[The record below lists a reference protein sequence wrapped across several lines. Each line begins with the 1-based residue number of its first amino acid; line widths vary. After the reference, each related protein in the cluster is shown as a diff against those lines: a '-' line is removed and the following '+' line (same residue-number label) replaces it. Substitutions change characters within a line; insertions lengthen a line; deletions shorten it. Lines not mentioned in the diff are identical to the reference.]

1 MEVGEG
7 VNVASGVEV
16 AVRVGSGVIVGNAV
30 AVLVAE
36 GVGEGGRIW
45 LAMGF
50 PNSADAPLAI
60 SAINATVSHCR
71 P

>member
-7 VNVASGVEV
+7 VTVSSGVDV
-16 AVRVGSGVIVGNAV
+16 VVWVGSGVIAGNAV
-30 AVLVAE
+30 AALVAE
-36 GVGEGGRIW
+36 GVGEGGKSW

-50 PNSADAPLAI
+50 PNSADAPLAT
-60 SAINATVSHCR
+60 SAINASVSHCR